1 MTERTTKS
9 RLTDVQAR
17 RVAESRLAQSLR
29 RVQYLLERSMQL
41 LQIQRRIT
49 GRLSLE
55 EVLDSVIRSAAEL
68 LQIDAA
74 ETLLLNPDGK
84 TFDIRA
90 SESVQPSP
98 VGTKTLISERPIA
111 ERVIREGELIVVE
124 DVEKEPSLQIPILV
138 GGKMVRALASVPLRL
153 EDKII
158 GALNVYSSK
167 PKRFSEEDIRTLTM
181 FAEGAAVAVS
191 NARLYADVIRERK
204 RLQTVLDTIP
214 SGIIITEGP
223 EARIAFMNSRCQEF
237 FGTPPEIGKP
247 LPAYLAS
254 SKLLHPDGTPF
265 SLNDLP
271 INRSMR
277 NGEVVHSEELVIE
290 METGQRSY
298 LLLGSAPLYD
308 ELGNIYG
315 AVASTEDITPLRKAQ
330 EALSEAYARERR
342 VFEELQQALLPRVPD
357 RIDGLYLASAYRAA
371 KEEARIGG
379 DFFDVFHP
387 GPDLVGIVIGDVA
400 GKGAE
405 AASHTAL
412 TRHSLK
418 AYAYIDPSPAYVME
432 ALANAIARETPPEF
446 FVTVF
451 YGLLNLREKTL
462 CYASAGHEP
471 SLCLIPDNPEIVL
484 LTSTGI
490 PLGIRAGSTYEQQ
503 CIRFP
508 NGSRVMLYTDG
519 VTEVRAGTEFF
530 GLERLKE
537 FFVRYRQDPPA
548 DFINR
553 LLEYV
558 QSFAHPHLRDDIAL
572 LLVEMGLN

>member
-1 MTERTTKS
+1 MTERIKKS
-9 RLTDVQAR
+9 RLADVQAR
-17 RVAESRLAQSLR
+17 KLAENRLAQSLR

-55 EVLDSVIRSAAEL
+55 EVLDSVIKSATEI

-84 TFDIRA
+84 SFDIRA
-90 SESVQPSP
+90 SESIKPSP
-98 VGTKTLISERPIA
+98 VGIKTLISERPIT
-111 ERVIREGELIVVE
+111 ERVIRESKLIVVE

-138 GGKMVRALASVPLRL
+138 GDKTVRALASVPLRL
-153 EDKII
+153 EDKTI

-167 PKRFSEEDIRTLTM
+167 PKHFSEEDIQTLTM

-223 EARIAFMNSRCQEF
+223 EARIAFMNSRSQEF
-237 FGTPPEIGKP
+237 FGTPPEIGRP
-247 LPAYLAS
+247 LPTYLAN
-254 SKLLHPDGTPF
+254 SKLMHPDGTPF
-265 SLNDLP
+265 LLNDLP
-271 INRSMR
+271 INRSMHK
-277 NGEVVHSEELVIE
+277 GDVVHGEELVIE

-308 ELGNIYG
+308 EFGNIYG
-315 AVASTEDITPLRKAQ
+315 AVASTEDITPLREAQ
-330 EALSEAYARERR
+330 QALSEAYAREKR

-357 RIDGLYLASAYRAA
+357 KIENLYLASAYRAA
-371 KEEARIGG
+371 KEEAQIGG
-379 DFFDVFHP
+379 DFFDVFRP
-387 GPDLVGIVIGDVA
+387 APNLVGIVIGDVA

-405 AASHTAL
+405 AAAHTAL

-418 AYAYIDPSPAYVME
+418 AYAYIDPSPTYVME
-432 ALANAIARETPPEF
+432 ALTNAIVRETPPEF

-451 YGLLNLREKTL
+451 YGLLDLQEKTL

-471 SLCLIPDNPEIVL
+471 SLCLISQNSEIVL
-484 LTSTGI
+484 LPSTGI
-490 PLGIRAGSTYEQQ
+490 PLGIRAGSTYEQR
-503 CIRFP
+503 CISFP
-508 NGSRVMLYTDG
+508 SGSRIMLYTDG
-519 VTEVRAGTEFF
+519 VTEARAETEFF
-530 GLERLKE
+530 GLDRLKE
-537 FFVRYRQDPPA
+537 FFILHRDDRPA

-558 QSFAHPHLRDDIAL
+558 QDFANYHLRDDIAL
-572 LLVEMGLN
+572 MLIEMGPN

>member
-1 MTERTTKS
+1 MTERIKKS

-17 RVAESRLAQSLR
+17 KVAENRLAQSLR

-55 EVLDSVIRSAAEL
+55 EVLDSVIKSATEL

-84 TFDIRA
+84 SFDIRV
-90 SESVQPSP
+90 SESIQPSP
-98 VGTKTLISERPIA
+98 VGIKTLISERPIT

-138 GGKMVRALASVPLRL
+138 GGKTVRALASVPLRL

-167 PKRFSEEDIRTLTM
+167 PKHFSEEDIRTLTM
-181 FAEGAAVAVS
+181 FAECAAVAVS
-191 NARLYADVIRERK
+191 NARIYADVIRERK

-223 EARIAFMNSRCQEF
+223 EARIAFMNSRSQEF
-237 FGTPPEIGKP
+237 FGTPPEIGRP
-247 LPAYLAS
+247 LPAYLAN

-277 NGEVVHSEELVIE
+277 KGEVVHGEELVIE

-308 ELGNIYG
+308 EFGNIYG
-315 AVASTEDITPLRKAQ
+315 AVASTEDITPLREAQ
-330 EALSEAYARERR
+330 QALSEAYARERR

-357 RIDGLYLASAYRAA
+357 RIDGLHLASAYRAA
-371 KEEARIGG
+371 KEEAQIGG
-379 DFFDVFHP
+379 DFFDVFRP
-387 GPDLVGIVIGDVA
+387 APNLVGIVIGDVA

-405 AASHTAL
+405 AAAHTAL

-418 AYAYIDPSPAYVME
+418 AYAYIDPSPTYVME
-432 ALANAIARETPPEF
+432 ALTNAIVRETPPEF

-451 YGLLNLREKTL
+451 YGLLDLQEKTL

-471 SLCLIPDNPEIVL
+471 SLCLIPQNPEIVL
-484 LTSTGI
+484 LPSTGI
-490 PLGIRAGSTYEQQ
+490 PLGIRAGSTYEQR
-503 CIRFP
+503 CISFP
-508 NGSRVMLYTDG
+508 SGSRIMLYTDG
-519 VTEVRAGTEFF
+519 VTEARVETEFF
-530 GLERLKE
+530 GLDRLKE
-537 FFVRYRQDPPA
+537 FFILHRDDRPA
-548 DFINR
+548 DFINC

-558 QSFAHPHLRDDIAL
+558 QDFAHYHLRDDIAL
-572 LLVEMGLN
+572 MLIEMGPN